1 MPPNPQGA
9 GVTRGC
15 ELSAIGEG
23 ELNSGPPEEQR
34 AFVIT
39 EPSLQPLSSLYD
51 PKSKL
56 NVETT
61 SYSNKGGP
69 LVSLARGERT

>member
-1 MPPNPQGA
+1 MLPNPHRTGL
-9 GVTRGC
+9 TRGC

-34 AFVIT
+34 VFVIT
-39 EPSLQPLSSLYD
+39 EPSLKPLNSLYD

-56 NVETT
+56 KVETT
-61 SYSNKGGP
+61 SYSNKGGS
-69 LVSLARGERT
+69 LVSLASF